1 MPGFAPM
8 SRILWLTAFAA
19 IFGLAAAGQAAP
31 SSPSPLPSRSAPA
44 PDFETRIA
52 AVVNDDVITLG
63 DLSSRLRMLMVSSNL
78 PDSPELRKRLEPQVL
93 RTLVDEKLQL
103 QAAKKKNIV
112 ATKSELKKALS
123 QLETQNHMK
132 SGQLIDYL
140 KANGIEKSALLDQL
154 TSSIVWAKLL
164 GQLAQSTSPV
174 SDEEIDHEMTRLK
187 EHASDPESRVAEI
200 FLAVDRPSQDQQVHD
215 LAERL
220 IDQMR
225 QGARFSAIAQQ
236 FSQSPTAAV
245 GGDIGWVRPQQLPP
259 MLAKAVAQ
267 MHPGEL
273 SPPIR
278 APAGYYL
285 LLVLDRRTGTSG
297 SEADTTIDIV
307 QVVFAIPLQ
316 ASQAQRDAAI
326 AQAQSIRAA
335 ATSCPEMLK
344 IGKERAPQL
353 SSEGKLRLTQ
363 IAPALRQLVMGLPI
377 GQPSQPIAQK
387 NGVGIIMVCQRSA
400 PGATLPK
407 RDEVYNLMMRQ
418 RLDIIARRYMRDL
431 REAAFVD
438 VRV

>member
-1 MPGFAPM
+1 M
-8 SRILWLTAFAA
+8 STIRWLCALTLVFTWLGNAA
-19 IFGLAAAGQAAP
+19 IAAP
-31 SSPSPLPSRSAPA
+31 ASPAPLPQRPGDAPA
-44 PDFETRIA
+44 PSFETSIA

-63 DLSSRLRMLMVSSNL
+63 DLLSRLRMLMVSSNL
-78 PDSPELRKRLEPQVL
+78 PDTPELRKRLEPQVL
-93 RTLVDEKLQL
+93 RTLIDEKLQM

-112 ATKSELKKALS
+112 ATKSELQKALA
-123 QLETQNHMK
+123 QVEAQNHMQ
-132 SGQLIDYL
+132 SGQLIAYL
-140 KANGIEKSALLDQL
+140 KAHSIEKSALLDQL
-154 TSSIVWAKLL
+154 TSSIVWAKLVR
-164 GQLAQSTSPV
+164 QLAQRTSPV
-174 SDEEIDHEMTRLK
+174 TDEEVDHEMTRLK

-200 FLAVDRPSQDQQVHD
+200 FLAVDSRSQDQQIHD

-245 GGDIGWVRPQQLPP
+245 GGDLGWVRPQQLPP
-259 MLAKAVAQ
+259 ELAKAVEQ

-278 APAGYYL
+278 TPAGYYL
-285 LLVLDRRTGTSG
+285 LLVLDRRTGTIG
-297 SEADTTIDIV
+297 SEADTAIDIV
-307 QVVFAIPLQ
+307 QVVFPLPTQ
-316 ASQAQRDAAI
+316 PNPALRAAAI
-326 AQAQSIRAA
+326 AQAESIKAA

-344 IGKERAPQL
+344 IGKEKAPQL

-363 IAPALRQLVMGLPI
+363 IAPAMRKLVMSLPI
-377 GQPSQPIAQK
+377 GQPSEPIVQR
-387 NGVGIIMVCQRSA
+387 NGVGVIMVCQRSA
-400 PGATLPK
+400 PGSRLPN
-407 RDEVYNLMMRQ
+407 RPEVYNLMMRQ